1 MAYKQTSHLS
11 ATSVINGYTSLYQPP
26 IKPNYL
32 QTSVI
37 TLTQKYNKRPDI
49 LAYELYDEAAYWWVF
64 VVYNKNLILDPINDF
79 TTGLT
84 ILVPNRNF
92 IAGL

>member
-11 ATSVINGYTSLYQPP
+11 ATPVVNGYTTMYNPS
-26 IKPNYL
+26 IRPNYS
-32 QTSVI
+32 QTTVF

-49 LAYELYDEAAYWWVF
+49 LAYERYGEAAYWWVF

>member
-11 ATSVINGYTSLYQPP
+11 ATPVVNGYTSLYNPS
-26 IKPNYL
+26 IRPNYS
-32 QTSVI
+32 QTTVF

-49 LAYELYDEAAYWWVF
+49 LAYERYGEAAYWWVF